1 MPSGIMRYKP
11 HGDTLRG
18 KLQLDFKVV
27 MTGNGTPANMT
38 FTRTG
43 GDRYVTS
50 VTRTGVG
57 MYRILLAS
65 KYKSLIG
72 FHATIGDATARTTY
86 VQFDAEDV
94 DGSTPYVDFATR
106 APTAADNS
114 ALVDTDLANSVT
126 LTVFIQL
133 VLEDKA

>member
-1 MPSGIMRYKP
+1 MPAGIMRYKP
-11 HGDTLRG
+11 HGDATRG
-18 KLQLDFKVV
+18 KFDLDFKVV

-38 FTRTG
+38 FAVTG
-43 GDRYVTS
+43 GSRYITS
-50 VTRTGVG
+50 VTRTGTG
-57 MYRILLAS
+57 AYRITLAH

-72 FHATIGDATARTTY
+72 FHATIGDATARTTV
-86 VQFDAEDV
+86 VQYDSDDV

-106 APTAADNS
+106 APTAADDT

-126 LTVFIQL
+126 LTVFFKL